1 MVAISWRLRFGVAL
15 CLVSAA
21 LFVIHYT
28 IFHDQVILTRDLFF
42 LLSLTPITVVFTTLI
57 LDELLQRR
65 ERQERLEKMN
75 MVIGIFY
82 SEIGVRL
89 LRTIAREDP
98 ALDEIRKDLIVNSQ
112 WSVDDYDKVR
122 ERLKAHHFTVCP
134 PVSDMAA
141 IKQMLS
147 SHRELLV
154 QLLENPILLEHE
166 SFTDVLRSVFHLTEE
181 LDYRQ
186 SLEGLPEHDYQH
198 LCNDVSR
205 AYGEL
210 AGQWLSYTGYLQANY
225 PYLFSLSM
233 RTNPFDL
240 NASPVVRE

>member
-1 MVAISWRLRFGVAL
+1 MKMVSWRLKFGLAL
-15 CLVSAA
+15 CLVSAI

-57 LDELLQRR
+57 LDELLRQR

-75 MVIGIFY
+75 MVIGVFY
-82 SEIGVRL
+82 SEAGVRL
-89 LRTIAREDP
+89 LRTIARNDP
-98 ALDEIRKDLIVNSQ
+98 ALAEIRKDLIVDSH
-112 WSVDDYDKVR
+112 WAPDDYMKVR
-122 ERLKAHHFTVCP
+122 DRLKAHHFTVCL
-134 PVSDMAA
+134 PVDDMAA
-141 IKQMLS
+141 VKATLS

-166 SFTDVLRSVFHLTEE
+166 NFTDVLRAVFHLTEE
-181 LDYRQ
+181 LDYRE
-186 SLEGLPEHDYQH
+186 SLDNLPEHDYQH
-198 LCNDVSR
+198 LCNDASR
-205 AYGEL
+205 AYGLL

-225 PYLFSLSM
+225 PYLFSLAM

-240 NASPVVRE
+240 NASPVIRG